1 MKKNG
6 TLINSIKGI
15 KVKIDIV
22 NGTGRGEGKE
32 YINLIFSDKP
42 SETVRNSMKDHYFKF
57 YKVNGTWSTY
67 KTDKAMEFAYSLIK
81 ENNIKTEPQETVE
94 PTKPQKTA
102 RGSSN
107 SKKSEKTRLDI
118 LEERVNNIDKKFDK
132 LMDKI
137 DAIIK

>member
-15 KVKIDIV
+15 KVKIEVV

-42 SETVRNSMKDHYFKF
+42 SETIRDDMKEHNFKF
-57 YKVNGTWSTY
+57 YKVNGTWSAY
-67 KTDKAMEFAYSLIK
+67 KTDKTMEFAYSLIK
-81 ENNIKTEPQETVE
+81 ENNIKAEVEAKVEAEVE

-102 RGSSN
+102 RGSSRKE
-107 SKKSEKTRLDI
+107 SDVLVTVIIDGKKVTGAPKDIKTI
-118 LEERVNNIDKKFDK
+118 LN
-132 LMDKI
+132 
-137 DAIIK
+137 A